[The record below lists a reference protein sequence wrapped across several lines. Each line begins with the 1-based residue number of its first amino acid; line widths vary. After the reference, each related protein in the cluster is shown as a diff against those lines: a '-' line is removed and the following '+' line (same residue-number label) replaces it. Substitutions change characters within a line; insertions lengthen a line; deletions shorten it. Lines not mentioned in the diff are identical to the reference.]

1 MAEYKRKVIPITK
14 LDCPNCVATVEKEL
28 AKLEGV
34 NSVHIN
40 FLMQKI
46 IVDYDPEKIDM
57 PEIEEKIEKLG
68 YRIAYKKYESLP
80 QRILKVFAS
89 PDCPTCG
96 IMRQKLREL
105 AEKFKNQIHIYEL
118 NIVEAQKWEEYDVM
132 GVPTIIYFSRGSET
146 GRLVGLAEEKEIE
159 ARLSE
164 LLKAS

>member
-34 NSVHIN
+34 NSVRTN
-40 FLMQKI
+40 FLMRKI
-46 IVDYDPEKIDM
+46 IVDYDPEKIDV

-80 QRILKVFAS
+80 QRILKVFRPGEHKEAFRKLDDRSFDELVLLSKRPVIVLFAS

-105 AEKFKNQIHIYEL
+105 AEKFKNQ
-118 NIVEAQKWEEYDVM
+118 D
-132 GVPTIIYFSRGSET
+132 T
-146 GRLVGLAEEKEIE
+146 RL
-159 ARLSE
+159 
-164 LLKAS
+164 